1 MKLGFEMPDLLRV
14 RGTPLQI
21 LEYFR
26 IRKHGHAE
34 LTNWITGHMNA
45 PDDAIRDSIVHGQL
59 ASMGNKCR
67 VFYTTN
73 YDNFLE
79 RSFELHGR
87 KARKVAIEPHF
98 AAPNDHCEIVKFHGD
113 WDHPETMVL
122 SESDYEKRL
131 SLQTPMDWRLL
142 SDLLNRAV
150 LFLGYSFNDP
160 NVSYIFSLV
169 NRMFERLPDSLN
181 GRRAY
186 IIVAQPSEFEVALFA
201 ARNIEV
207 IPVDRANISGDIA
220 ELLGWLQS

>member
-1 MKLGFEMPDLLRV
+1 
-14 RGTPLQI
+14 
-21 LEYFR
+21 
-26 IRKHGHAE
+26 
-34 LTNWITGHMNA
+34 MNA
-45 PDDAIRDSIVHGQL
+45 PDDAIRDSIVHAQL
-59 ASMGNKCR
+59 AAMSVRCR

-79 RSFELHGR
+79 RSFALHGR

-98 AAPNDHCEIVKFHGD
+98 AGPVDDCEIVKFHGD